1 MKYNVRHLMPF
12 NGIPFWRKKMKKFLS
27 TLLVATLVL
36 SLAAC
41 GDKKNNETKTN
52 DPVNDAV
59 ATTAPT
65 STPVPQVSEEEKL
78 PEGVM
83 DYAAYAA
90 AAIDSEVTVAPYFQA
105 AQSWWEKDGQG
116 LATIYAQDE
125 NGGYF
130 LYDCKCPKEVYDQLK
145 PGVRILV
152 KGYKSEWAGEVEITD
167 CTVEILE
174 SKNSFVANAT
184 DITDIYGTE
193 AVNEKIN
200 RLVAV
205 NSLTVSAPANY
216 KWDGS
221 GSRGDDLYLGVMIN
235 GAAYTMVVESYLCG
249 KDTDT
254 YKAVEALQ
262 AGDIIDIEGF
272 LYWYNGA
279 QPHITKVTKT
289 GSALTV
295 PADGMDYAAY
305 AAAAVDTEV
314 VIYPYFQ
321 AAQSWWEKNGEGVAS
336 VYAQDFNGGYFLYDC
351 KCSKEVYDQLKPGTQ
366 LRVKGYK
373 GEWAGEVELVDGEL
387 EIFDSKSTF
396 VAKPTDITAIYGTDK
411 TNEMI
416 NRLVTVKGATVESAA
431 TYKWDGSGSRGDD
444 LYLNV
449 NLNGTVYTMVVESY
463 LCGKDTDT
471 YKAVEA
477 LKAGDKI
484 DVEGFLYWYNGAQP
498 HITKVTVK

>member
-1 MKYNVRHLMPF
+1 
-12 NGIPFWRKKMKKFLS
+12 MKKLLS

-52 DPVNDAV
+52 DAV
-59 ATTAPT
+59 PTTAPT
-65 STPVPQVSEEEKL
+65 PGVNTPTPAPTSVPETNEVKL

-90 AAIDSEVTVAPYFQA
+90 AAVDTAVTVAPYFQA

-130 LYDCKCPKEVYDQLK
+130 LYDCKCSKEVYDQLK

-152 KGYKSEWAGEVEITD
+152 QGFKSEWAGEVEIID
-167 CTVEILE
+167 CTVEILDP
-174 SKNSFVANAT
+174 NSTFVAKPVDVT
-184 DITDIYGTE
+184 GIYGTE
-193 AVNEKIN
+193 AIGEKIN
-200 RLVAV
+200 RLISV
-205 NSLTVSAPANY
+205 NSLTVAAPANY

-221 GSRGDDLYLGVMIN
+221 GSRGDDLYLNVMFN
-235 GAAYTMVVESYLCG
+235 GDTYTMVVESYLCN

-254 YKAVEALQ
+254 YKAVEALK
-262 AGDIIDIEGF
+262 AGDIIDVEGF

-279 QPHITKVTKT
+279 QPHITKVTTT
-289 GSALTV
+289 GSALNI
-295 PADGMDYAAY
+295 PADGTDYAAY

-321 AAQSWWEKNGEGVAS
+321 AAQSWWEKNGVGGVAS
-336 VYAQDFNGGYFLYDC
+336 VYVQDFNGGYFLYDC
-351 KCSKEVYDQLKPGTQ
+351 KCSKEVYDQLILGKQ
-366 LRVKGYK
+366 LRVKGFK

-387 EIFDSKSTF
+387 EIFESNSTF
-396 VAKPTDITAIYGTDK
+396 IAKPTDITAIYGTDK
-411 TNEMI
+411 VNEMI
-416 NRLVTVKGATVESAA
+416 NRLITVKGATVESAA

-444 LYLNV
+444 LYLKV

-463 LCGKDTDT
+463 LCGKDSDT

-484 DVEGFLYWYNGAQP
+484 DIEGFLYWYNGAQP

>member
-1 MKYNVRHLMPF
+1 MPKY
-12 NGIPFWRKKMKKFLS
+12 GIPIRRKNMKKLLS

-41 GDKKNNETKTN
+41 GDKKTNEDKTN
-52 DPVNDAV
+52 NAANEAV

-65 STPVPQVSEEEKL
+65 STPTPVPQASEEDKL

-90 AAIDSEVTVAPYFQA
+90 AALDSEVTVAPYFQA

-130 LYDCKCPKEVYDQLK
+130 LYECKCTKDVYDQLK
-145 PGVRILV
+145 PGTRILV
-152 KGYKSEWAGEVEITD
+152 KGYKSEWAGEVEITE
-167 CTVEILE
+167 CTLEILD
-174 SKNSFVANAT
+174 SKNSFAAKAT
-184 DITDIYGTE
+184 DVTDIYGTDSL
-193 AVNEKIN
+193 NEKIN

-205 NSLTVSAPANY
+205 NGLTVSAPANY
-216 KWDGS
+216 KWNGS
-221 GSRGDDLYLGVMIN
+221 GTRGDDLYLNVML
-235 GAAYTMVVESYLCG
+235 GSAEYTMVVESYLCG

-254 YKAVEALQ
+254 YKAVEALK
-262 AGDIIDIEGF
+262 AGDIIDVEGF

-279 QPHITKVTKT
+279 QPHITKVTVT
-289 GSALTV
+289 GSALTL
-295 PADGMDYAAY
+295 PADGTDYATY
-305 AAAAVDTEV
+305 AAAALETEV

-321 AAQSWWEKNGEGVAS
+321 AAQSWVEENGVGVAS
-336 VYAQDFNGGYFLYDC
+336 VYAQDFNGGYFLYEC
-351 KCSKEVYDQLKPGTQ
+351 KCSKEVFDQLKPGTQ
-366 LRVKGYK
+366 IRVKGFK
-373 GEWAGEVELVDGEL
+373 SEWAGEVELTDCEL
-387 EIFDSKSTF
+387 EIFDGKSTF
-396 VAKPTDITAIYGTDK
+396 VAKPTDVTAIYGTDALAAK
-411 TNEMI
+411 I
-416 NRLVTVKGATVESAA
+416 NQLISVKGATVESAA
-431 TYKWDGSGSRGDD
+431 LYKWDGSGTRGDD

-449 NLNGTVYTMVVESY
+449 NLNGSKYTMVVESY

-484 DVEGFLYWYNGAQP
+484 DIEGFLYWYNGAQP
-498 HITKVTVK
+498 HITKVMK